1 VQWKIPENKSAMALV
16 SSLEKPSSDPSK
28 WPATVNFKIKNAGS
42 LIKGGMTEQDSKGKW
57 KIAKIDWNESS
68 TGPVPIKMESG
79 KTYDAPAIFMALP
92 GDKITDKIIKED
104 PQTKEKVRRFLNWGD
119 VPRGSEFEAEIKLG
133 KPWKTPMGITTSF
146 EIVRAVFYPPAPKS
160 TSAFA
165 GKKCVEP
172 TDEELLSMM
181 EASPETSAP
190 AAATSSEVAGYV
202 PTFDEDEITLESMES
217 AAVSSPVKE
226 SKESAAPG
234 APKKKRK
241 IADE

>member
-1 VQWKIPENKSAMALV
+1 MGT
-16 SSLEKPSSDPSK
+16 LEKPSSDPSK

-42 LIKGGMTEQDSKGKW
+42 LIKGGVTEQDSKGKW
-57 KIAKIDWNESS
+57 KIAKIDWNES
-68 TGPVPIKMESG
+68 TTAPVPIKMESG
-79 KTYDAPAIFMALP
+79 KTYDAPGIFMALP

-165 GKKCVEP
+165 GKRCVEP

-190 AAATSSEVAGYV
+190 VPTSSEVAGYV
-202 PTFDEDEITLESMES
+202 PTFDEDETTLESMES
-217 AAVSSPVKE
+217 GAVSSPVKE
-226 SKESAAPG
+226 SKEATAPG

-241 IADE
+241 TVEE